1 MKQSTQR
8 NHPFTPETAASAA
21 SRSAAPVIRLRT
33 DPAGKGAWRTD
44 APVYRDEAW
53 PWDRCSIP
61 SGRAVDSTPSDL
73 EASTWPFS
81 YELYQEAQRRRTV
94 FVGNL
99 IAGAIRSLGAA
110 LAKGYARYRQM
121 RAARETYYALQQ
133 LDDRALSDLGFARD
147 EIRSV
152 AAEMSG
158 KAEHSRRLARST
170 FPTRPSLFEL
180 LSRR

>member
-8 NHPFTPETAASAA
+8 NHPVTPETAASAA
-21 SRSAAPVIRLRT
+21 SRGAAPVIRLRT
-33 DPAGKGAWRTD
+33 DPSGKDAGRAD
-44 APVYRDEAW
+44 ARVYRDEAW

-61 SGRAVDSTPSDL
+61 SGRAADSKPSDL
-73 EASTWPFS
+73 DASTWPLS
-81 YELYQEAQRRRTV
+81 YELYQKAQRRRMV
-94 FVGNL
+94 FVGDL
-99 IAGAIRSLGAA
+99 VAGAIRSLSAA
-110 LAKGYARYRQM
+110 IAKAYARYRQM
-121 RAARETYYALQQ
+121 RAARETYDALRQ
-133 LDDRALSDLGFARD
+133 LDDRALNDLGFSRD

-158 KAEHSRRLARST
+158 QAEHSRRLARPT

>member
-21 SRSAAPVIRLRT
+21 SRGAAPVIRLRT
-33 DPAGKGAWRTD
+33 DPSGKAGRAD

-61 SGRAVDSTPSDL
+61 SGPAADSRPSDL
-73 EASTWPFS
+73 DTSTWPFS
-81 YELYQEAQRRRTV
+81 YGLYQEAQHRRMV

-99 IAGAIRSLGAA
+99 IAGAIRSLGAVI
-110 LAKGYARYRQM
+110 AKAYARYRQ
-121 RAARETYYALQQ
+121 RQAARETYHALQQ
-133 LDDRALSDLGFARD
+133 LDDRALKDLGFARD

-158 KAEHSRRLARST
+158 EAGHSRRLARPT

-180 LSRR
+180 MSRD